1 MVDRV
6 EPTSASSRGIRL
18 DHIHKAFGQE
28 RAVRDLTLEIHDKE
42 LLILLGPSGCGKT
55 TTMNMLAGLEEPT
68 SGEIYFGDRRVTTV
82 PAEERDV
89 AMVFQ
94 TFALYPHLNVRE
106 NIGFSL
112 KMRGGKRDEIEQRV
126 SEMAALLHIDDYMN
140 RKVTQLSGGQRQ
152 RVAIAK
158 ALVRQP
164 YLFLLDE
171 PFSSVDAILRRE
183 LRTELVRIHREV
195 RTTMVFVTHD
205 QEEAMSIGD
214 RIAVMRKGEL
224 MQIGPPLSLYD
235 DPVNLWVA
243 QFIGAQPINIVD
255 CRLDGRDAPASIL
268 NGAAT
273 VQVDK
278 RSLRRHS
285 RRHRCLRG
293 PARHSTGVRHDQPR
307 ASGRNP
313 PCAGRSTRARCSA
326 TRSSTTS
333 TWVDRTCPRRHL
345 RARAIRRRRARSSP
359 ISVGTTCLPSTTTTE
374 ARLRAKEPQS

>member
-1 MVDRV
+1 MA
-6 EPTSASSRGIRL
+6 EPSVATGQGIRL
-18 DHIHKAFGQE
+18 DHLHKHFGQE
-28 RAVRDLTLEIHDKE
+28 RAVRDLSLEIRDKE

-112 KMRGGKRDEIEQRV
+112 KMRGGKRDEIARRV
-126 SEMAALLHIDDYMN
+126 SEMAALLHIDDYMK

-183 LRTELVRIHREV
+183 FRTELVRIHREV

-214 RIAVMRKGEL
+214 RIAVMRSGEL

-243 QFIGAQPINIVD
+243 QFIGAQPINIVE
-255 CRLDGRDAPASIL
+255 CALDSRDAPASIL
-268 NGAAT
+268 GGAAT
-273 VQVDK
+273 VHLGSGFYDGIRGATEASEVRLGIRPEFVTISREPRTQPSVRGQIYTRQVLGNQILYDIAVNK
-278 RSLRRHS
+278 
-285 RRHRCLRG
+285 
-293 PARHSTGVRHDQPR
+293 Q
-307 ASGRNP
+307 
-313 PCAGRSTRARCSA
+313 
-326 TRSSTTS
+326 
-333 TWVDRTCPRRHL
+333 HL
-345 RARAIRRRRARSSP
+345 RAVTSAREQFDVDEHVFADFSWDDVFIFDRA
-359 ISVGTTCLPSTTTTE
+359 TE
-374 ARLRAKEPQS
+374 ARLRPKERQV

>member
-1 MVDRV
+1 MAQPSVA
-6 EPTSASSRGIRL
+6 TGLGIRL
-18 DHIHKAFGQE
+18 DHVHKQFGQE
-28 RAVRDLTLEIHDKE
+28 KAVQDLSLEIRDKE
-42 LLILLGPSGCGKT
+42 LLVLLGPSGCGKT

-94 TFALYPHLNVRE
+94 TFALYPHLNVRD

-112 KMRGGKRDEIEQRV
+112 KMRGGRRDTTAQRV
-126 SEMAALLHIDDYMN
+126 REMAALLHIEGLMD

-183 LRTELVRIHREV
+183 FRTELVRIHREV

-205 QEEAMSIGD
+205 QEEAMSIAD
-214 RIAVMRKGEL
+214 HIAVMRSGEL
-224 MQIGPPLSLYD
+224 MQIGPPLRLYD

-255 CRLDGRDAPASIL
+255 CRLDSRDAPASIL
-268 NGAAT
+268 KGAAT
-273 VQVDK
+273 VHLGAGLYDSIRGATDAPEVLLGIRPEFVMLSREAKTQPSVRAQVYTRQVLGNQILYDVDIAGHHLLAVT
-278 RSLRRHS
+278 S
-285 RRHRCLRG
+285 
-293 PARHSTGVRHDQPR
+293 AREQFDVDEHVFVDFSWDDVFVFDR
-307 ASGRNP
+307 A
-313 PCAGRSTRARCSA
+313 
-326 TRSSTTS
+326 
-333 TWVDRTCPRRHL
+333 
-345 RARAIRRRRARSSP
+345 
-359 ISVGTTCLPSTTTTE
+359 TE
-374 ARLRAKEPQS
+374 SRLRTKEQQA

>member
-1 MVDRV
+1 MAQPSVAT
-6 EPTSASSRGIRL
+6 EQGIRL
-18 DHIHKAFGQE
+18 DHVHKKFGQE
-28 RAVRDLTLEIHDKE
+28 QAVRDLSLDIRDKE

-112 KMRGGKRDEIEQRV
+112 KMRGGKKDTIKQRV
-126 SEMAALLHIDDYMN
+126 EEMAALLHIDDYMN

-183 LRTELVRIHREV
+183 FRTELVRIHREV

-214 RIAVMRKGEL
+214 RIAVMRAGEL
-224 MQIGPPLSLYD
+224 MQIGPPLRLYD

-255 CRLDGRDAPASIL
+255 CRLDSRDAPASIL
-268 NGAAT
+268 NGATT
-273 VQVDK
+273 VQVDPGLYDTI
-278 RSLRRHS
+278 RGATDAPEVQLGIRPEFVTIS
-285 RRHRCLRG
+285 REPRTQPAVRG
-293 PARHSTGVRHDQPR
+293 QIYTRQVLGNQILYDIAVAGQHIRAVTSAREQFD
-307 ASGRNP
+307 
-313 PCAGRSTRARCSA
+313 
-326 TRSSTTS
+326 
-333 TWVDRTCPRRHL
+333 VDEQIY
-345 RARAIRRRRARSSP
+345 ADFSWDDVFAFDK
-359 ISVGTTCLPSTTTTE
+359 TTE
-374 ARLRAKEPQS
+374 ARLRAKEPQL

>member
-1 MVDRV
+1 MVQPSV
-6 EPTSASSRGIRL
+6 ATNHGIRL
-18 DHIHKAFGQE
+18 DHISKQFGREQ
-28 RAVRDLTLEIHDKE
+28 AVRDLSLDIHDKE

-55 TTMNMLAGLEEPT
+55 TTMNMLAGLEEPS
-68 SGEIYFGDRRVTTV
+68 SGEIYFGDRRVTTM

-94 TFALYPHLNVRE
+94 TFALYPHLNVRD

-112 KMRGGKRDEIEQRV
+112 KMRGGKRDEIERRV
-126 SEMAALLHIDDYMN
+126 NEMAALLHIEDYLK

-183 LRTELVRIHREV
+183 FRTELVRIHREV

-205 QEEAMSIGD
+205 QEEAMSIAD
-214 RIAVMRKGEL
+214 RIAVMRSGEL
-224 MQIGPPLSLYD
+224 MQIGRPLSLYD

-255 CRLDGRDAPASIL
+255 CKLDGRDTPASIM
-268 NGAAT
+268 NGAASVKLDT
-273 VQVDK
+273 
-278 RSLRRHS
+278 RSYDE
-285 RRHRCLRG
+285 
-293 PARHSTGVRHDQPR
+293 VR
-307 ASGRNP
+307 
-313 PCAGRSTRARCSA
+313 SA
-326 TRSSTTS
+326 TDASEVLLGIRPEFVTISREARVQPSVRGRIYTRQVLGNQILYDIDIS
-333 TWVDRTCPRRHL
+333 GQHL
-345 RARAIRRRRARSSP
+345 RAVTSAREQFDVDENVYVDFSWGDVFAFDRASE
-359 ISVGTTCLPSTTTTE
+359 T
-374 ARLRAKEPQS
+374 RLRPRERAA

>member
-1 MVDRV
+1 MAA
-6 EPTSASSRGIRL
+6 PSGATGQGIRL
-18 DHIHKAFGQE
+18 DHITKQFGQE
-28 RAVRDLTLEIHDKE
+28 QAVRDLSLDIHDKE

-55 TTMNMLAGLEEPT
+55 TTMNMLAGLEEPS

-112 KMRGGKRDEIEQRV
+112 KMRGGKKDDIQRRV
-126 SEMAALLHIDDYMN
+126 NEMAALLQIDNYLK

-164 YLFLLDE
+164 FLFLLDE

-205 QEEAMSIGD
+205 QEEAMSIAD
-214 RIAVMRKGEL
+214 RIVVMRRGEL

-243 QFIGAQPINIVD
+243 QFIGAQPINVVD
-255 CRLDGRDAPASIL
+255 CRLDSRDAPVSIL
-268 NGAAT
+268 NGAAA
-273 VQVDK
+273 VQMDPDLYDTIRGATDATDVLLGIRPEFVTISREPKAQPSVRGQIYTRQVLGNQILYDVAIGGEHIRAVTSAREVFDVDEQI
-278 RSLRRHS
+278 SLDFDWNEVF
-285 RRHRCLRG
+285 
-293 PARHSTGVRHDQPR
+293 AFDK
-307 ASGRNP
+307 
-313 PCAGRSTRARCSA
+313 
-326 TRSSTTS
+326 TS
-333 TWVDRTCPRRHL
+333 
-345 RARAIRRRRARSSP
+345 
-359 ISVGTTCLPSTTTTE
+359 E
-374 ARLRAKEPQS
+374 ARLRTKGAQA